1 MGTENER
8 LAPLASGVRIKEPL
22 FLQSAGQLLQRSAA
36 AVLEGVYYR
45 QKFRTR
51 LSQLMTL
58 FTIFAEMRKELALPE
73 LYTLIL
79 HSIGVLFDV
88 STAAIFVREQDGKRF
103 RAAQTFGRHKELLRT
118 YHAAISEELLEP
130 LQIAG
135 RSIFTDSAYALLKSG
150 FPREL
155 RSAHFF
161 SLSSS
166 NSSGPQALLAIFD
179 TTLEEEDRQTLT
191 AFSAHISQFVENQ
204 FLQEELKQQM
214 DNLKVWMEI
223 MKAIG
228 SALDSD
234 DLFQIIL
241 DKSTE
246 FVEAEQ
252 GSLMLLDQEE
262 QELSIKVTKGLHQR
276 IVEGMRIK
284 PGEGISGKVLENMIP
299 LVVKDLETDE
309 RVLQEKRPRYKTK
322 SFISL
327 PLKLNDR
334 IIGVLNVAD
343 KITGEMFSDYDLH
356 LLSSIAAYASV
367 AIERSEYYER
377 SEELKKISI
386 TDPLTG
392 LLNRRYFQERL
403 IEEME
408 RSRRHKLPLSHHHGC
423 G

>member
-1 MGTENER
+1 MDDQFKVVLLGGKTYFDSQEFEDFRNHPNRVGTEEER
-8 LAPLASGVRIKEPL
+8 LAPLASGIRIKDPL
-22 FLQSAGQLLQRSAA
+22 FLQSAAQLLQRSAA
-36 AVLEGVYYR
+36 AVLEGVYFR

-58 FTIFAEMRKELALPE
+58 FTIFAEMRKELSLPE

-79 HSIGVLFDV
+79 HIGVPMCRRPHFIAARER
-88 STAAIFVREQDGKRF
+88 TASVFSP
-103 RAAQTFGRHKELLRT
+103 QTFGRHKELLRT
-118 YHAAISEELLEP
+118 YQAAISEELLEP

-135 RSIFTDSAYALLKSG
+135 RSIFTDSAYELLKSG

-161 SLSSS
+161 SLSS
-166 NSSGPQALLAIFD
+166 NPLGPQALLCIFD
-179 TTLEEEDRQTLT
+179 TPMEEEDRQTLT
-191 AFSAHISQFVENQ
+191 AFSAHISQFIENQ
-204 FLQEELKQQM
+204 SLQEELKQQA
-214 DNLKVWMEI
+214 DSLKIWMEV

-228 SALDSD
+228 SALDSN

-252 GSLMLLDQEE
+252 GSLMLLNQEE

-284 PGEGISGKVLENMIP
+284 PGEGISGKVLENMMP
-299 LVVKDLETDE
+299 MVVKDLETDE
-309 RVLQEKRPRYKTK
+309 RILQENRPRYKTK

-327 PLKLNDR
+327 PLKLNNR

-343 KITGEMFSDYDLH
+343 KITGEMFSEYDLH

-367 AIERSEYYER
+367 AI
-377 SEELKKISI
+377 
-386 TDPLTG
+386 
-392 LLNRRYFQERL
+392 
-403 IEEME
+403 
-408 RSRRHKLPLSHHHGC
+408 
-423 G
+423 